1 MLAGWLVAALCA
13 LTPQVAAP
21 TGSSVVR
28 GIVVDGTTGRPL
40 GDAHVAIVD
49 LRLDTQTD
57 PAGRFEFPQV
67 APGSYTITISTV
79 GYIFVRRR
87 IEVPARG
94 VDLTVPLAAG
104 TGTYEESVT
113 VTSADSSQPAGATRE
128 LSSGDLQD
136 LRGVAADDPVRAVQA
151 LPGVATGDD
160 FQAEFSVRGSAFRHV
175 GLVVDTVATPL
186 LFHAVRGAQDTGSIA
201 MINTDIL
208 SRASLSI
215 GARANRDGDWLGA
228 TLTFDVREGSRDRPA
243 VRVAVSGTNT
253 SSVVEGPIGGRKRGS
268 WLLSLRKSYVGWLV
282 RKLDPEI
289 ESTVGFADVQGK
301 VGYDLTARQHVEVL
315 VLGGNMVYS
324 KPSASGPTDI
334 QRASSTSV
342 LTSIGWR
349 YIGPRTVFRQRLSVV
364 ANRFRNRGLFF
375 QEQAAGDTRDI
386 VWRGDITVPLRSW
399 TFDGGLQAERER
411 STVMLRNFA
420 SVSANSARVRAERSL
435 SASRTISSG
444 WAQVGG
450 RVAGLGITTGARVS
464 GDTLTDVTTAVP
476 WILANRRAGVVE
488 FTAGASRA
496 IQFPTIDRLAQAQP
510 GSSLLPEEAWLVD
523 GGARVPLSRTLV
535 VSATVFR
542 RGESNILRLVDENR
556 LLNGA
561 RVTESIFP
569 TLASTL
575 EGTAHGV
582 DVAFE
587 RRSVRGPTG
596 WVAYTWAHTHY
607 EDHVTGEAFDG
618 DFDQRHTLN
627 VFVQQRL
634 SYRLKASA
642 KFRYGSNFPI
652 VGYYTGSNDDLH
664 LASTRNGVR
673 LPPYAR
679 LDLSGSRTFTFTR
692 SRLTLFVEVVNATG
706 RRNFGP
712 ADGFIR
718 STGQAVG
725 FSERLIPFL
734 PSAGMLVEF

>member
-1 MLAGWLVAALCA
+1 MLAAWLVAALCA
-13 LTPQVAAP
+13 LTPQVAAT

-28 GIVVDGTTGRPL
+28 GVVVDAKAGRPL
-40 GDAHVAIVD
+40 NDAHVAIVD

-57 PAGRFEFPQV
+57 PAGRFEFPHV
-67 APGSYTITISTV
+67 APGSHTITISTV

-87 IEVPARG
+87 IEVPAGG

-128 LSSGDLQD
+128 LGSGDLQD

-175 GLVVDTVATPL
+175 GLVVDNVATPL

-208 SRASLSI
+208 SRASLST
-215 GARANRDGDWLGA
+215 GARASRDGDWLGA
-228 TLTFDVREGSRDRPA
+228 TLSFDVREGSRDRPA

-253 SSVVEGPIGGRKRGS
+253 SSVVEGPIGSQKRGS
-268 WLLSLRKSYVGWLV
+268 WLVSLRKSYVGWLV

-289 ESTVGFADVQGK
+289 GSTVGFADAQGK
-301 VGYDLTARQHVEVL
+301 IGYDLTTRQHVEGL

-324 KPSASGPTDI
+324 KPSASGANDI
-334 QRASSTSV
+334 QRASSTSL
-342 LTSIGWR
+342 LTSVGWR
-349 YIGPRTVFRQRLSVV
+349 YVGPRAVLRQRLSVV
-364 ANRFRNRGLFF
+364 ANRFRNRGMFF

-386 VWRGDITVPLRSW
+386 VWRGDITLPLRSW

-411 STVMLRNFA
+411 STVALRNFSSVTA
-420 SVSANSARVRAERSL
+420 SSARIRAERSL
-435 SASRTISSG
+435 SASRNISSG
-444 WAQVGG
+444 WAQIGG
-450 RVAGLGITTGARVS
+450 RAAGLGITAGARVS
-464 GDTLTDVTTAVP
+464 GDTLTDATRALP
-476 WILANRRAGVVE
+476 WVLVARRAGVVE
-488 FTAGASRA
+488 LTAGASRA
-496 IQFPTIDRLAQAQP
+496 IQFPTIDRLAQARP
-510 GSSLLPEEAWLVD
+510 GSSLLPEEAWLLD
-523 GGARVPLSRTLV
+523 GGARMPLSKALV
-535 VSATVFR
+535 ASVTVFG
-542 RGESNILRLVDENR
+542 RGESNVLRLVDENR
-556 LLNGA
+556 LLDGA

-575 EGTAHGV
+575 DGTSHGV

-587 RRSVRGPTG
+587 RRSERGPTG
-596 WVAYTWAHTHY
+596 WVAYTWAHTRY
-607 EDHVTGEAFDG
+607 EDRLAGETFDG

-627 VFVQQRL
+627 VFVQQHL
-634 SYRLKASA
+634 SYRLKVSA

-652 VGYYTGSNDDLH
+652 VGYYTGSNDDLR
-664 LASTRNGVR
+664 LASTRNDVR

-692 SRLTLFVEVVNATG
+692 SRLTLFVEIVNATG

-718 STGQAVG
+718 STGQAIG